1 MMTEYFLIRAL
12 LIIGLA
18 LVTWLL
24 VRPVQSQS
32 HLAVQRLLILVIVI
46 FAIITLLYPP
56 LLNQIARVVGVE
68 RGINLLVYA
77 LIICVLAQMSAS
89 YRNSMALEKR
99 ITLLARQ
106 IALRTAPPS
115 HESPLTTHTHA
126 NDEPGN
132 PSREASST
140 LHNTGD

>member
-1 MMTEYFLIRAL
+1 MTEYFLIRAL
-12 LIIGLA
+12 LIIGLT

-32 HLAVQRLLILVIVI
+32 HLAVQRLLILAIVI
-46 FAIITLLYPP
+46 FAIITIFYPP

-106 IALRTAPPS
+106 VALRTDPPS
-115 HESPLTTHTHA
+115 QESPLTTHTHA
-126 NDEPGN
+126 NDNSQN

-140 LHNTGD
+140 LNNTGD

>member
-1 MMTEYFLIRAL
+1 MTEYFLIRAL

-32 HLAVQRLLILVIVI
+32 HLAVQRLLILSIVI

-89 YRNSMALEKR
+89 YHNSMALEKR

>member
-1 MMTEYFLIRAL
+1 MTEYFLIRAL

-99 ITLLARQ
+99 ITLLTRQ
-106 IALRTAPPS
+106 IALRTDPPS
-115 HESPLTTHTHA
+115 RESPVTTHTHT

-132 PSREASST
+132 PSRETSST

>member
-1 MMTEYFLIRAL
+1 MTEYFLIRAL
-12 LIIGLA
+12 LIIGLV

-24 VRPVQSQS
+24 VRPVQNQS
-32 HLAVQRLLILVIVI
+32 HLAVQRLLILAIVI
-46 FAIITLLYPP
+46 FAIITIFYPP

-106 IALRTAPPS
+106 VALRTDPPS
-115 HESPLTTHTHA
+115 QESPVTTHTHT
-126 NDEPGN
+126 NDDSQN
-132 PSREASST
+132 PSSEASST
-140 LHNTGD
+140 LNSKGD

>member
-1 MMTEYFLIRAL
+1 MTEYFLIRAL

-32 HLAVQRLLILVIVI
+32 HLAAQRLLILAIVI
-46 FAIITLLYPP
+46 FAIITIVYPP

-106 IALRTAPPS
+106 IALRTDPPS
-115 HESPLTTHTHA
+115 HESSLTTHTHT
-126 NDEPGN
+126 NDEPEN

>member
-1 MMTEYFLIRAL
+1 MTEYFLIRAL

-115 HESPLTTHTHA
+115 HESPLTTHTHT

>member
-1 MMTEYFLIRAL
+1 MTEYFLIRAL

-32 HLAVQRLLILVIVI
+32 HLAVQRLLILSIVI
-46 FAIITLLYPP
+46 FAIIPLLYPP

-132 PSREASST
+132 PSREASSI

>member
-1 MMTEYFLIRAL
+1 MTEYFLIRAL

-106 IALRTAPPS
+106 VALANEPPS
-115 HESPLTTHTHA
+115 HESPLTTHTHT
-126 NDEPGN
+126 NDEPEN
-132 PSREASST
+132 PSGEASST
-140 LHNTGD
+140 LRNTGD

>member
-1 MMTEYFLIRAL
+1 MTEYFLIRAL

-32 HLAVQRLLILVIVI
+32 HLAVQRLLILVSVI

-56 LLNQIARVVGVE
+56 LLNQIARGVGVE

-89 YRNSMALEKR
+89 YRNSMAREKL

>member
-1 MMTEYFLIRAL
+1 MTEYFLIRVL

-32 HLAVQRLLILVIVI
+32 HLAVQRLLILSIVI

>member
-1 MMTEYFLIRAL
+1 MTEYFLIRAL

-32 HLAVQRLLILVIVI
+32 HLAAQRLLILVIVI
-46 FAIITLLYPP
+46 FAIITIVYPP
-56 LLNQIARVVGVE
+56 LLNQIARVE

-106 IALRTAPPS
+106 VALRNDPPS
-115 HESPLTTHTHA
+115 RESPLTMHTHTT
-126 NDEPGN
+126 DEPGN
-132 PSREASST
+132 PSSEPST
-140 LHNTGD
+140 TLNNTGD

>member
-1 MMTEYFLIRAL
+1 MTEYFLIRAL

-46 FAIITLLYPP
+46 FAIITILYPP

-89 YRNSMALEKR
+89 YRNSMAMEKR

-106 IALRTAPPS
+106 VALANDPTSR
-115 HESPLTTHTHA
+115 ESPLTTHTHT
-126 NDEPGN
+126 NDNSQN

>member
-1 MMTEYFLIRAL
+1 MTEYFLIRAL
-12 LIIGLA
+12 LIIGLV

-46 FAIITLLYPP
+46 FAIITIVYPP
-56 LLNQIARVVGVE
+56 LLNQIARAVGVE

-99 ITLLARQ
+99 ITLLAREV
-106 IALRTAPPS
+106 ALRNDPPS
-115 HESPLTTHTHA
+115 RESSLRTHTHT

-132 PSREASST
+132 PSSEPST
-140 LHNTGD
+140 TLNNTGD